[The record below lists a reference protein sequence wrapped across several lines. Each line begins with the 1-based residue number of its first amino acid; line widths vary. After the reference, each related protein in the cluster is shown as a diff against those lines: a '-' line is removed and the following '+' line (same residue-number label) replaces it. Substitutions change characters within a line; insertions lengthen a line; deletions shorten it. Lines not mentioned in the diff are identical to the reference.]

1 MSCTLIFTAGAKGR
15 SSKTMA
21 GRFLITY
28 LQEKGT
34 SPLILDLDDEN
45 HTLSRFFP
53 EAVQVGIQ
61 PEFAHDVLRNTGI
74 IVADL
79 KAGTGYEV
87 LRWFLELPFSDLN
100 VASSSPVSAPSP
112 AHPCPVIP
120 ELGHR
125 SQRSI

>member
-1 MSCTLIFTAGAKGR
+1 MSCTLIFTAGAKGG

-21 GRFLITY
+21 ARFLIITY

-79 KAGTGYEV
+79 TASAGYEV
-87 LRWFLELPFSDLN
+87 LRWFLELPFSDLK
-100 VASSSPVSAPSP
+100 
-112 AHPCPVIP
+112 
-120 ELGHR
+120 
-125 SQRSI
+125 QRGVEFP

>member
-1 MSCTLIFTAGAKGR
+1 MSCTLIFTAGAKGG

-21 GRFLITY
+21 ARFLITY

-45 HTLSRFFP
+45 HTLSQFFP

-61 PEFAHDVLRNTGI
+61 PEFAHNVLRNTGI

-79 KAGTGYEV
+79 KALARV
-87 LRWFLELPFSDLN
+87 LRFSDGFWSFPFL
-100 VASSSPVSAPSP
+100 
-112 AHPCPVIP
+112 I
-120 ELGHR
+120 
-125 SQRSI
+125 